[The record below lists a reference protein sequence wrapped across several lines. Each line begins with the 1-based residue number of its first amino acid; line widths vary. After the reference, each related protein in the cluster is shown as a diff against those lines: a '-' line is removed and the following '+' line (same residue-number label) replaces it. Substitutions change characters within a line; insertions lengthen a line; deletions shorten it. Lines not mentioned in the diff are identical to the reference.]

1 MSALVVDTDV
11 VSLGFRQSD
20 NFVHHYG
27 PALVGSRLIVSF
39 MTIAE
44 LAFGALNRQWGP
56 RKCQQLSEYM
66 NRHYVRFD
74 QTEPMCQIWAELCW
88 EAKTRG
94 RVLRTADGWVAA
106 TAVYLNLPLVT
117 HNARDFNYLPQL
129 QLITFPSTG

>member
-56 RKCQQLSEYM
+56 RKCNQLSEYM
-66 NRHYVRFD
+66 NHHAQWRSHGSIEPGTQVPGDSTDDTNQSRNAT
-74 QTEPMCQIWAELCW
+74 TE
-88 EAKTRG
+88 
-94 RVLRTADGWVAA
+94 
-106 TAVYLNLPLVT
+106 
-117 HNARDFNYLPQL
+117 
-129 QLITFPSTG
+129 